1 MPSDRAWISSLPP
14 ELAPQRQAVSALLD
28 LCETTPCV
36 ASFSVGC
43 SLGRGAADRLSDVD
57 AALGVRAP
65 RGPVGSERTRAVL
78 DAVIDLLPTLGTL
91 VGVLRQ
97 QTGSDEL
104 PVRRVFAQFDD
115 RLQLDLAVVVEEA
128 VRRGDAAPDFVP
140 LYWSDDR
147 PTATNGPS
155 ARDVGSEQLQQW
167 SFLGWRALL
176 DADKHLQRGSLWEA
190 HHRLHEARQTI
201 WRLWATAQRATYPW
215 HGLSQVLDHDPGH
228 LPPGIEA
235 TVAGLDAGELRRAV
249 GAAVQVLHRAGAAA
263 ARACRTRLDPG
274 MADYV
279 RRTVVS
285 DRGGPPGFS
294 GHGSH
299 EREGGA

>member
-14 ELAPQRQAVSALLD
+14 ELAAQQQAVSALLD
-28 LCETTPCV
+28 FCEKTPLV
-36 ASFSVGC
+36 ASLSVGC
-43 SLGRGAADRLSDVD
+43 SLGRRAADTLSDVD

-65 RGPVGSERTRAVL
+65 RGPAGSEQTRAVV
-78 DAVIDLLPTLGTL
+78 DAVVDLLPALGTL

-97 QTGSDEL
+97 DDVGQDSL
-104 PVRRVFAQFDD
+104 VRRVFAQFDG
-115 RLQLDLAVVVEEA
+115 RLQLDLAVVAEEA

-155 ARDVGSEQLQQW
+155 ARHVSAE
-167 SFLGWRALL
+167 RV
-176 DADKHLQRGSLWEA
+176 
-190 HHRLHEARQTI
+190 RQ
-201 WRLWATAQRATYPW
+201 WATAQRATYPC
-215 HGLSQVLDHDPGH
+215 HGLGQVLDHDPDH

-235 TVAGLDAGELRRAV
+235 TVAGLDGGELRRAV
-249 GAAVQVLHRAGAAA
+249 RAAVQVLDEAAVAA
-263 ARACRTRLDPG
+263 ARACRTGLEPG

-285 DRGGPPGFS
+285 DRISASGFC
-294 GHGSH
+294 GHGSP
-299 EREGGA
+299 EREAGA